1 MVNHTQ
7 VIFTNQLLFI
17 VMPFFSP
24 SLCVTISVISNGQL
38 LPRKVTIKSIVLV
51 RIFLGMDCLSTTEPF
66 DLPEIS
72 NIVHVPYNSYHTVF
86 EINYLTL
93 VVISYFID

>member
-1 MVNHTQ
+1 
-7 VIFTNQLLFI
+7 
-17 VMPFFSP
+17 
-24 SLCVTISVISNGQL
+24 
-38 LPRKVTIKSIVLV
+38 
-51 RIFLGMDCLSTTEPF
+51 MDCLSTTEPF

-86 EINYLTL
+86 DINYLTL